1 MRPTPLAVLLLSP
14 LLFAAPAAQA
24 KDLRK
29 RFGVGFTEQVGG
41 FPSIAVRYGLPMPNE
56 VMNLQVELAAGF
68 FADGDDTT
76 TDGVSAGG
84 RLLYALVAEDNMNLY
99 AEAGL
104 GWNSVAGDNALRVQ
118 PGLGVQFFFFG
129 LENLGFSADWG
140 ICIDLG
146 KPTGVATWS
155 SAPGLGLHYYF

>member
-1 MRPTPLAVLLLSP
+1 MRHAPLAALLCSALLL
-14 LLFAAPAAQA
+14 AAPAAQA
-24 KDLRK
+24 KDLRN
-29 RFGVGFTEQVGG
+29 RFGVGFTEQIGG
-41 FPSIAVRYGLPMPNE
+41 FPSIALRYGLPMPNE

-68 FADGDDTT
+68 LADGDATT
-76 TDGVSAGG
+76 TDGVSGG
-84 RLLYALVAEDNMNLY
+84 ARLLYALVAEDNMNLY

-104 GWNSVAGDNALRVQ
+104 GWNSIEGANALRIQ

-129 LENLGFSADWG
+129 LENLGISADWG

-146 KPTGVATWS
+146 KPTGIATWS